1 MRHKNKRPKE
11 RNRKDR
17 QKNCLCDQVKALE
30 KELLIEQAK
39 KSKIKKGT
47 VISYSCKKG
56 YGFIKQDVNPDNIY
70 FHVTQCKE
78 EPEIKIRVQYEI
90 AEGRKGLEAVNI
102 TII

>member
-11 RNRKDR
+11 RNRTDR
-17 QKNCLCDQVKALE
+17 QKNFLCDQAKALE
-30 KELLIEQAK
+30 KELLIDQARK
-39 KSKIKKGT
+39 CKVKRGT

-78 EPEIKIRVQYEI
+78 EPEIKMRVQYEI